1 MKKTTFRTLLT
12 LACTGFVAVCLS
24 TASLAWFTTPGGKTD
39 KETLDGE
46 VGLRGYFYTGDGSEE
61 NPFEIVSPNHF
72 YNLTRLQNLGVF
84 PEKRYFRM
92 GHMFDGDTYPSCI
105 NRYDVDGNPIKEQ
118 FLDMGSFSTNTKV
131 LPIGGEGAPFVGTFN
146 GYGMPIRNLK
156 VQGNPE
162 DIGVFGYVS
171 YEGNVDGLVCENL
184 EIHSLGYT
192 NNPADDSTELFGQD
206 IDDVFTTAADKYMA
220 KETSLAFYDNESQ
233 NDRVKQLK
241 HLNGLN
247 PTTLTTINSVE
258 KRLSETSTV
267 YNGFFLPTY
276 PTSGND
282 NFTYS
287 WKSSSSLLRKCTAED
302 KVNGLDIDDSQIA
315 NAVVIDMDSLRT
327 SSESED
333 EKGFNCGL
341 DMQVD
346 ARLSLIASVQI
357 GGFNYSRVIQ
367 SYKIE
372 FYSNSKTWSE
382 GGYSASI
389 FCDYVDTGSTQDTP
403 TNYHHGNNIGF
414 LAGHVDGRLTNSFVY
429 KGKLYMNDSN
439 DCHEIKTESESGLI
453 GEVGTNVV
461 NHLDPDWGLVAHGDT
476 GVMNFTK
483 IYKKIRGDFAGGENT
498 YAGYSSSAGK
508 YYVSYQDVR
517 NTESFNLYS
526 QYLRHM
532 AGDSTDY
539 FTKVGGDHGISTLNP
554 GDDILW
560 HAYRVP
566 NSVPNG
572 FNSVDFLWNSVIQ
585 DEPNAD
591 RGLGVFKIVSSYNG
605 PAKTENY
612 GLHMYDNMGECYINQ
627 TSQRTKVYYS
637 TAEYVHD
644 DVKYPNQPAWGDDTG
659 QVQPLRATTLPSYSD
674 TKSFEYPFSRDYNYV
689 FEMDLSQMGL
699 TGGKN
704 YMSNTDSEYLTN
716 YLSSILI
723 DKYGGPITPGNPR
736 FGFMFRSS
744 DNELLNYLQYYMPL
758 KQPGDKRAFTVNDTT
773 KYYPTNSIV
782 FDIENENGA
791 NVSVVANGAD
801 VSIYSY
807 NPDVSTNDK
816 QKLYTMKSSN
826 ISATDSHRYFK
837 YNAATGVTGTET
849 EIYSENNMG
858 DNNCLY
864 AHIFKIPKGH
874 YVLGS
879 SIKDTTA
886 NLFYLAVQG
895 QTDATIGDN
904 EQAAIGNAVVDAD
917 FLIEAPTIQNW
928 PSALSKAEF
937 NFASNYDTSKNT
949 VFEVNTKYI
958 ESEAKNYL
966 ALNFIDNPRFVDY
979 LFLNARGQTH
989 IYYLNDV
996 RTDRAQY
1003 VVPRE

>member
-92 GHMFDGDTYPSCI
+92 GHMFEGDTYPSCI
-105 NRYDVDGNPIKEQ
+105 NRYDIDGNPIKEQ
-118 FLDMGSFSTNTKV
+118 FLDMGTFSTQTRV

-146 GYGMPIRNLK
+146 GYGIPIKNLK

-171 YEGNVDGLVCENL
+171 YEGKVDGLVCENL
-184 EIHSLGYT
+184 EVHSLGYT
-192 NNPADDSTELFGQD
+192 NNPSDDSTELFGQD
-206 IDDVFTTAADKYMA
+206 IDDIFTDAADKYMA

-241 HLNGLN
+241 HLNGLS
-247 PTTLTTINSVE
+247 PTTLTQINSEE
-258 KRLSETSTV
+258 KRLNADSTV
-267 YNGFFLPTY
+267 YNGYFLPTY
-276 PTSGND
+276 PTSGNT

-302 KVNGLDIDDSQIA
+302 KVAGLEIPDADID
-315 NAVVIDMDSLRT
+315 NAVVIDMKSLQESG
-327 SSESED
+327 SSID
-333 EKGFNCGL
+333 ERGFNCGL

-372 FYSNSKTWSE
+372 FYSNSQIWSQ

-389 FCDYVDTGSTQDTP
+389 FCDYVDTGSTTDKP

-414 LAGHVDGRLTNSFVY
+414 LAGHVDGSLTNSFVY
-429 KGKLYMNDSN
+429 KGKMYMNDSN
-439 DCHEIKTESESGLI
+439 DCHEIATESESGLI

-483 IYKKIRGDFAGGENT
+483 IYGKIRSDFSGGEST
-498 YAGYSSSAGK
+498 YAGYAASSGK
-508 YYVSYQDVR
+508 YYVSYQNQR
-517 NTESFNLYS
+517 NSETFNLYS

-539 FTKVGGDHGISTLNP
+539 FTKVSGNNGISTLQP

-560 HAYRVP
+560 HAYKVP

-572 FNSVDFLWNSVIQ
+572 FNSVDFLWNQVIQ

-591 RGLGVFKIVSSYNG
+591 RGLGVFKIVTSHNEA
-605 PAKTENY
+605 AKTENY
-612 GLHMYDNMGECYINQ
+612 GLHMYDNMGESYIDQ
-627 TSQRTKVYYS
+627 GSRKTLVYYS
-637 TAEYVHD
+637 TAEYVYND
-644 DVKYPNQPAWGDDTG
+644 PRYAGQPEWGDDFG
-659 QVQPLRATTLPSYSD
+659 QVQPLRATNLPSYSD
-674 TKSFEYPFSRDYNYV
+674 PKSFEYPFSRDYNYV
-689 FEMDLSQMGL
+689 FEFDLAQMAT

-704 YMSNTDSEYLTN
+704 YMYNTDSEYLTN
-716 YLSSILI
+716 YLKSILI
-723 DKYGGPITPGNPR
+723 DKYGGPIVPGNPR

-744 DNELLNYLQYYMPL
+744 ENELLNYLQYYMPL
-758 KQPGDKRAFTVNDTT
+758 GVPGNKHSFTVGGET

-791 NVSVVANGAD
+791 NVSVVANNAD

-807 NPDVSTNDK
+807 DPTTISGGKTERFRMKSTN
-816 QKLYTMKSSN
+816 
-826 ISATDSHRYFK
+826 ISDTDSHRYFK
-837 YNAATGVTGTET
+837 YNAATGVTDTET
-849 EIYSENNMG
+849 QIYGNNMG
-858 DNNCLY
+858 DSNCLY

-879 SIKDTTA
+879 HSGTA
-886 NLFYLAVQG
+886 HLYFLAVQG

-917 FLIEAPTIQNW
+917 FLTEAPTIQDW
-928 PSALSKAEF
+928 PSGLAKAEF
-937 NFASNYDTSKNT
+937 NFTSNYDTSKNT
-949 VFEVNTKYI
+949 LFQVDTKYI
-958 ESEAKNYL
+958 QSEDKNYL

-979 LFLNARGQTH
+979 LFLNARGNVH